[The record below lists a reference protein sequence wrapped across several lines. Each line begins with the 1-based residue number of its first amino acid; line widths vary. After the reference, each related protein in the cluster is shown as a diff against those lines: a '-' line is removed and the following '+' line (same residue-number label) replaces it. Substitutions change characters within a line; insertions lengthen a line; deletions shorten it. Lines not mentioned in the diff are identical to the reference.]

1 MRRFE
6 DGFLSLEMEVG
17 HGLHVRQDASG
28 DHESQHV
35 DGDQQD
41 CANRKRD
48 QESFRDLEFGKIINV
63 LL

>member
-1 MRRFE
+1 
-6 DGFLSLEMEVG
+6 MEVG